1 MTDFGMKLLKAECEG
16 NQQEREEFRCY
27 KIWQMMTSG
36 FVARKWAA
44 ETERDG
50 DTEKGCQKHAV

>member
-1 MTDFGMKLLKAECEG
+1 MKLLKAECEG